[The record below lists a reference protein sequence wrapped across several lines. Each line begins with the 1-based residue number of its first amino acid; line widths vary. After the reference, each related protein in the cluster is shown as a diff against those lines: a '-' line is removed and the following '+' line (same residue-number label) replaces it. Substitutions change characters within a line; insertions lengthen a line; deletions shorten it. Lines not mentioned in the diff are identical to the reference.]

1 MKVSLNEI
9 LEGVA
14 SIFNIPP
21 QNVNITN
28 DSHCII
34 QGSEATPLT
43 INILHPLFLH
53 LNSFQKLSFIGCYF
67 EKKED
72 EIFLNFNIKKVHFA
86 NCTFLDCVR
95 VRFFEGD
102 VEFNNAHFYEDVY
115 FFRSVFKGSFNLF
128 HNTFHQGI
136 FFIDCSFQPQLSTNQ
151 DKDSRTT
158 VFLDNDFY
166 GQFKIE
172 CSTFHNKVKFE
183 ELNFYDHILVNG
195 QSIDYQSIMEGQP
208 KIKDSANPTFLN
220 GVEFRKIQVKK
231 DMSFSHITFR
241 GDATFV
247 QMQIDGGLI
256 FTENIYEKNIFL
268 SNIQCDE
275 LCLLGTL
282 FAENPDLRQLK
293 KTKKFTLVSCIFCQP
308 FSLPM
313 IDPSSISLNLGN
325 STFKEN
331 VYLENKTFLNA
342 SFSQVKFEKSVDFS
356 LSTFV
361 ENADFQK
368 ARFLES
374 ASFYGVKFENTPNF
388 AQSSFQKEL
397 NLINTNLSFDYK
409 NVKAKILQTYNSD
422 NQDKKPLNFIIND
435 FRDSFRI
442 FKNTL
447 SKEGNLLDASNY
459 HRVELY
465 CKEIELDSKL
475 KDSWNWRDWIDK
487 WQLRLYRHTSD
498 HHTDLLRIISWVLI
512 TIGGF
517 GVLFFLTKYYQ
528 DISILSRLSPYG
540 IALSL
545 AGIVSLGI
553 FWTMGYVQKLFFF
566 AGAGLIS
573 TLWIACYKPTLI
585 FGVMNLVD
593 KSPRSGFENFLLV
606 LYTLVMILLL
616 FSLQKTARKN
626 SIVLN

>member
-1 MKVSLNEI
+1 MQEDDFFIQSQNEAQEYFDEMDEAINAICFALFPYNPTIEAIGGVKQIIHPRSYPSNAKVEYLDYKITPIRPLDLGIMELWKIRQYKLHFHNALSLSLTDSFNTFTRYEVNDDEI
-9 LEGVA
+9 DEYMDEIKNVGEMSFENCHFCEISVHQCRFKKLVFRHCIFKK
-14 SIFNIPP
+14 SVIFNSCIFEEI
-21 QNVNITN
+21 VFEDCVFEDFVSITN
-28 DSHCII
+28 SH
-34 QGSEATPLT
+34 
-43 INILHPLFLH
+43 
-53 LNSFQKLSFIGCYF
+53 
-67 EKKED
+67 
-72 EIFLNFNIKKVHFA
+72 
-86 NCTFLDCVR
+86 
-95 VRFFEGD
+95 
-102 VEFNNAHFYEDVY
+102 
-115 FFRSVFKGSFNLF
+115 FKG
-128 HNTFHQGI
+128 
-136 FFIDCSFQPQLSTNQ
+136 
-151 DKDSRTT
+151 
-158 VFLDNDFY
+158 
-166 GQFKIE
+166 E
-172 CSTFHNKVKFE
+172 
-183 ELNFYDHILVNG
+183 
-195 QSIDYQSIMEGQP
+195 
-208 KIKDSANPTFLN
+208 
-220 GVEFRKIQVKK
+220 
-231 DMSFSHITFR
+231 
-241 GDATFV
+241 
-247 QMQIDGGLI
+247 
-256 FTENIYEKNIFL
+256 
-268 SNIQCDE
+268 SNIQGE
-275 LCLLGTL
+275 
-282 FAENPDLRQLK
+282 FK
-293 KTKKFTLVSCIFCQP
+293 KQAT
-308 FSLPM
+308 FSNCAFGEK
-313 IDPSSISLNLGN
+313 DNHQSGVFFDR
-325 STFKEN
+325 STFKQIAFF
-331 VYLENKTFLNA
+331 TR
-342 SFSQVKFEKSVDFS
+342 
-356 LSTFV
+356 T
-361 ENADFQK
+361 
-368 ARFLES
+368 RFYGEC
-374 ASFYGVKFENTPNF
+374 ASFYKTVFEKTPNF
-388 AQSSFQKEL
+388 SQAIFQANL
-397 NLINTNLSFDYK
+397 NLINSKLNFDYDTTYQVIK
-409 NVKAKILQTYNSD
+409 DEEKHTRDSFLLLQTTQNA
-422 NQDKKPLNFIIND
+422 ND

-626 SIVLN
+626 SIIPS